1 MKSIASYIFTI
12 LCALMALTG
21 CQSTRYIPVESI
33 RTDSIYLNKV
43 SVDSLILRDSVF
55 IHEKGDTTYV
65 EKFRYLYKIKERCDT
80 QYIELRDSIQ
90 VPYPVERSLTKW
102 QSFKIEL
109 GGIAMG
115 AFVVLAIA
123 FIIFIIVRTRNNK

>member
-1 MKSIASYIFTI
+1 
-12 LCALMALTG
+12 MALTG